1 MSDTPLTSNQSFAR
15 VPWNT
20 PMSDADYLARLKSKC
35 IITESGCWEKQG
47 FRSTSKGM
55 KPGTGYGSM
64 CYRNKNWAAHRLAW
78 HLVKGPIPAGMK
90 VLHKCDNAACCNPDH
105 LELGDDKKNMRDAG
119 KRKRWPRQYRDT
131 CINGHPRTPENMIF
145 HGRAQKLNC
154 KVCHRARQRR
164 RAGWPEHMLEMP
176 DAVPH
181 GHRPVGAT
189 WKR

>member
-1 MSDTPLTSNQSFAR
+1 MSNTPLSSKER
-15 VPWNT
+15 VT
-20 PMSDADYLARLKSKC
+20 DAEYLERLKSRC
-35 IITESGCWEKQG
+35 IVNERGCWEKQG

-64 CYRNKNWAAHRLAW
+64 SYRNKSWAAHRLAW
-78 HLVKGPIPAGMK
+78 HLVKGPIPAGMN

-131 CINGHPRTPENMIF
+131 CINGHPRTPENSVR
-145 HGRAQKLNC
+145 HGKEQKLQC
-154 KVCHRARQRR
+154 LVCIRGRTRI
-164 RAGWPEHMLEMP
+164 RAGWPKELAYQLP
-176 DAVPH
+176 ATPN
-181 GHRPVGAT
+181 GFQPVGGT